1 MATMIALKAHDA
13 AIPRRLARPPKPPFV
28 PLRMPERR
36 WFAPLRALA
45 KRQLLGV
52 IDRGWFG
59 ATPLRT
65 HVVMCGFPRSGT
77 TLLQLM
83 METAYPNART
93 FHRERAALAA
103 VQNTWPGR
111 HELMITKRPDDLFW
125 LDEVRERYRDRRPRP
140 LFIISVRDPRAVLTS
155 VHAKK
160 SGYCVP
166 PEKWRAAYEHIQY
179 NLQFDDVI
187 TVEYREVIEQP
198 QQVQE
203 RLSSFI
209 GSSPKASFDE
219 YLSSVPSDFDTTAL
233 NGVRPLDA
241 SGLDRWRAPKHA
253 DRIRQL
259 LRELP
264 ELPDRLIEMGYEAD
278 TAWTRHYV

>member
-1 MATMIALKAHDA
+1 MV
-13 AIPRRLARPPKPPFV
+13 RPPKPPFV
-28 PLRMPERR
+28 PLRSPAQR
-36 WFAPLRALA
+36 WLAPLRALA
-45 KRQLLGV
+45 KRQLLAV

-83 METAYPNART
+83 METAYPSART

-111 HELMITKRPDDLFW
+111 HEIMMTKRPDDLFW
-125 LDEVRERYRDRRPRP
+125 LDEVRERYRGRLPKP
-140 LFIISVRDPRAVLTS
+140 LFIISLRDPRAVLTS

-160 SGYCVP
+160 PGYCVP
-166 PEKWRAAYEHIQY
+166 AEKWRAAYDHIQY
-179 NLQFDDVI
+179 NHQFDDVI
-187 TVEYREVIEQP
+187 TVEYRDLIEHP
-198 QQVQE
+198 RQVQD

-209 GSSPKASFDE
+209 GCPPQASFDE
-219 YLSSVPSDFDTTAL
+219 YLSSVPADFDITAL

-241 SGLDRWRAPKHA
+241 SGLDRWRAPQYR

-264 ELPDRLIEMGYEAD
+264 ELPDRLIEMGYERD
-278 TAWTRHYV
+278 RAWTREYL

>member
-1 MATMIALKAHDA
+1 MAMIAVKSIDVAT
-13 AIPRRLARPPKPPFV
+13 PRVLVRPPKPPFV

-36 WFAPLRALA
+36 WLAPLRALA
-45 KRQLLGV
+45 KRHLLAA
-52 IDRGWFG
+52 IDRGWLG

-111 HELMITKRPDDLFW
+111 HEMMITKRPDDLYW
-125 LDEVRERYRDRRPRP
+125 LDEVRERYSDRRAKP
-140 LFIISVRDPRAVLTS
+140 LFVISLRDPRAVLTS
-155 VHAKK
+155 VHAQKP
-160 SGYCVP
+160 GYCVP
-166 PEKWRAAYEHIQY
+166 AEKWRAAFDHIQY
-179 NLQFDDVI
+179 NRQFDDVI
-187 TVEYREVIEQP
+187 TVEYRDLIERP
-198 QQVQE
+198 QSVQD
-203 RLSSFI
+203 RLSTFI
-209 GSSPKASFDE
+209 GFRPQASFDA

-241 SGLDRWRAPKHA
+241 KGLDRWRASKHRE
-253 DRIRQL
+253 RIRQL
-259 LRELP
+259 LKELP
-264 ELPDRLIEMGYEAD
+264 ELPDRLVEMGYERD
-278 TAWTRHYV
+278 TAWTRQYD